1 MMLSDWK
8 RKNNSMTVFE
18 SQIKGLIAI
27 CITLAIIPFFS
38 FFCSLF
44 ISYKVPL
51 FTDQF
56 NDSLVIE
63 VVEKD
68 QTKGIYFVSPEIS
81 ASELLKTAGIGEF
94 SAKDFQLD
102 DGMKITIDSDSGRD
116 DIIVAKI
123 EADKR
128 LALGM
133 RLDINK
139 VTEDDLLLINGIGE
153 VTAKKILDL
162 RSKLGRFRN
171 IEQLMEIKGIKEKK
185 LAKFRKYLYVEKTEK
200 ITTNTYTYC

>member
-1 MMLSDWK
+1 
-8 RKNNSMTVFE
+8 MTIFE
-18 SQIKGLIAI
+18 NQIKGLIAF
-27 CITLAIIPFFS
+27 CLTLAIIPFFS
-38 FFCSLF
+38 FFYRLC

-63 VVEKD
+63 VIDKN
-68 QTKGIYFVSPEIS
+68 QTDGIYFVNPGIS
-81 ASELLKTAGIGEF
+81 AGELLKTAGIGEF
-94 SAKDFQLD
+94 SVKDLRLN
-102 DGMKITIDSDSGRD
+102 DGMKITIDSDSGKD
-116 DIIVAKI
+116 NIIVADI

-139 VTEDDLLLINGIGE
+139 VTLDDLLLIKGIGE
-153 VTAKKILDL
+153 VTAKKILYL
-162 RSKLGRFRN
+162 RTKLGRYNN

-185 LAKFRKYLYVEKTEK
+185 LAKFRKNLYVEKK
-200 ITTNTYTYC
+200 KK

>member
-8 RKNNSMTVFE
+8 RKNNSMTVSE

-38 FFCSLF
+38 FFYRLF
-44 ISYKVPL
+44 ISYKAPL

-63 VVEKD
+63 VIDKN
-68 QTKGIYFVSPEIS
+68 QTNGIYFVSPETS
-81 ASELLKTAGIGEF
+81 AHQLLKKAGIGEF

-133 RLDINK
+133 QLDINK
-139 VTEDDLLLINGIGE
+139 VMEDDLLLISGIGE

-162 RSKLGRFRN
+162 RIKLGQFRN

-185 LAKFRKYLYVEKTEK
+185 LAKFRKYLYVEKQKKPQT
-200 ITTNTYTYC
+200 

>member
-1 MMLSDWK
+1 MMLLDWK
-8 RKNNSMTVFE
+8 RKNNSMTVSE

-27 CITLAIIPFFS
+27 CIALAIIPLFS
-38 FFCSLF
+38 FFYRLF
-44 ISYKVPL
+44 ISYKAPL

-56 NDSLVIE
+56 NGSLVIE
-63 VVEKD
+63 VVDKN
-68 QTKGIYFVSPEIS
+68 QTNGIYFVSPETS
-81 ASELLKTAGIGEF
+81 AHQLLKKAGIGEF
-94 SAKDFQLD
+94 LAKDFQLD
-102 DGMKITIDSDSGRD
+102 DGMKITIDPNSGRD
-116 DIIVAKI
+116 DIIVGKI

-133 RLDINK
+133 QLDINK
-139 VTEDDLLLINGIGE
+139 VREDDLLLINGIGE

-185 LAKFRKYLYVEKTEK
+185 LAKFRKYLYVEKQK
-200 ITTNTYTYC
+200 KSRV

>member
-1 MMLSDWK
+1 MLLDWK
-8 RKNNSMTVFE
+8 RKNNSMTVSA

-27 CITLAIIPFFS
+27 CITLAIIPFFN
-38 FFCSLF
+38 FFYRLF
-44 ISYKVPL
+44 ISYKAPL
-51 FTDQF
+51 FADQS

-63 VVEKD
+63 VVDKN
-68 QTKGIYFVSPEIS
+68 QRNGIYFVSPETS
-81 ASELLKTAGIGEF
+81 AREFLKTAGIGEF
-94 SAKDFQLD
+94 SAKEFCLD

-116 DIIVAKI
+116 DIIVSKI

-139 VTEDDLLLINGIGE
+139 ITEDDLLLISGIGE

-185 LAKFRKYLYVEKTEK
+185 LAKFRKYLYVEKQK
-200 ITTNTYTYC
+200 K

>member
-1 MMLSDWK
+1 MMLSGWK
-8 RKNNSMTVFE
+8 RKNNSMTISE

-27 CITLAIIPFFS
+27 CITLAIIPFFN
-38 FFCSLF
+38 FFYRLF
-44 ISYKVPL
+44 ISYKAPL

-56 NDSLVIE
+56 NNSLVIE
-63 VVEKD
+63 VVDKN
-68 QTKGIYFVSPEIS
+68 QSNGIYFVSPETS
-81 ASELLKTAGIGEF
+81 AREFLKKSGIGEF
-94 SAKDFQLD
+94 SAKDFRLD
-102 DGMKITIDSDSGRD
+102 DGMKITIGSNSGRD
-116 DIIVAKI
+116 DIIVSKI

-139 VTEDDLLLINGIGE
+139 TTEDELLLISGIGE

-185 LAKFRKYLYVEKTEK
+185 LARFRKYLYVEKQK
-200 ITTNTYTYC
+200 KSRV

>member
-1 MMLSDWK
+1 MMLLDWK
-8 RKNNSMTVFE
+8 RKNSSTTVFE
-18 SQIKGLIAI
+18 SQIKGLIAF
-27 CITLAIIPFFS
+27 CLTLAIIPLFI
-38 FFCSLF
+38 FFCRLF
-44 ISYKVPL
+44 ISYKAPL
-51 FTDQF
+51 FSDQF

-68 QTKGIYFVSPEIS
+68 QPKGIYFVNPGISPG
-81 ASELLKTAGIGEF
+81 ELLKTAGIGEF
-94 SAKDFQLD
+94 SAEDFQLN

-139 VTEDDLLLINGIGE
+139 VTLDDLLLINGIGE
-153 VTAKKILDL
+153 ATAKKILYL
-162 RSKLGRFRN
+162 RTKLGQYSN
-171 IEQLMEIKGIKEKK
+171 IEQLTEIKGIKEKQ
-185 LAKFRKYLYVEKTEK
+185 LAKFRKDLYVEKK
-200 ITTNTYTYC
+200 KK

>member
-1 MMLSDWK
+1 MLSDWK
-8 RKNNSMTVFE
+8 RKNNSMTVSA

-27 CITLAIIPFFS
+27 CITLAIIPLFS
-38 FFCSLF
+38 FFYRLF
-44 ISYKVPL
+44 ISYKAPL

-56 NDSLVIE
+56 NGSLVIE
-63 VVEKD
+63 VVDKNQISE
-68 QTKGIYFVSPEIS
+68 IYFVSPETS
-81 ASELLKTAGIGEF
+81 AHQLLEKAGIGEF
-94 SAKDFQLD
+94 SAKDFRLD
-102 DGMKITIDSDSGRD
+102 DGMKITIDSDSRGD

-133 RLDINK
+133 PLDINK
-139 VTEDDLLLINGIGE
+139 VNEDALLLISGIGE

-185 LAKFRKYLYVEKTEK
+185 LAKFRKYLYVEKQK
-200 ITTNTYTYC
+200 KSQA

>member
-8 RKNNSMTVFE
+8 RKNNSMTVSE
-18 SQIKGLIAI
+18 NQIKGLIAI
-27 CITLAIIPFFS
+27 CITLAIIPFS
-38 FFCSLF
+38 NFFYRLF
-44 ISYKVPL
+44 VSYKAPL

-56 NDSLVIE
+56 NNSLVIE
-63 VVEKD
+63 VVDKN
-68 QTKGIYFVSPEIS
+68 QTNGIYFVSPETS
-81 ASELLKTAGIGEF
+81 SREFLKKAGFGEF
-94 SAKDFQLD
+94 SAKDLRLD

-116 DIIVAKI
+116 DIIISKI

-139 VTEDDLLLINGIGE
+139 VSEDDLLLINGIGE

-162 RSKLGRFRN
+162 RGKLGRFQN
-171 IEQLMEIKGIKEKK
+171 IEQLMEIKGIKEKR
-185 LAKFRKYLYVEKTEK
+185 LAKFGKYLYVEKQK
-200 ITTNTYTYC
+200 KPRL

>member
-1 MMLSDWK
+1 
-8 RKNNSMTVFE
+8 MTVSE
-18 SQIKGLIAI
+18 SQIKGLIAF
-27 CITLAIIPFFS
+27 CLTLAIIPFFI
-38 FFCSLF
+38 FFCRLF
-44 ISYKVPL
+44 ISYKAPP

-68 QTKGIYFVSPEIS
+68 QPKGIYFVNPGIS
-81 ASELLKTAGIGEF
+81 AEGLLKTAGIGEF
-94 SAKDFQLD
+94 SAKDFRLK

-116 DIIVAKI
+116 NIIIAKI

-139 VTEDDLLLINGIGE
+139 VTLDDLLLINGIGE
-153 VTAKKILDL
+153 VTAKQILDL
-162 RSKLGRFRN
+162 RSKLGRYSN

-185 LAKFRKYLYVEKTEK
+185 LAKFRKNLYVEKK
-200 ITTNTYTYC
+200 KK